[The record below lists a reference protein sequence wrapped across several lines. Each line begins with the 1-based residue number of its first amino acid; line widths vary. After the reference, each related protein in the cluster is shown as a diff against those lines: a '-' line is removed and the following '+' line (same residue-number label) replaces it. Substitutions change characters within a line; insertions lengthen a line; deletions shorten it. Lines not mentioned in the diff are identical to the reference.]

1 MKNLEKISFLILL
14 NLVLTFKS
22 FSQEII
28 TSLSLVEPSSG
39 FFLLEPGKPYG
50 YSTVY
55 QANEAVSNLRNI
67 RYEWSVTGG
76 TIATGTNGTSS
87 TSVTWDNST
96 SSKSISAKVIYDV
109 YDKTEVVDGVEVT
122 KYSAR
127 NVTKSTNTQS
137 ITVKYIGNVNS
148 ISINGVENGN
158 GGSSQLPCSTNSLT
172 ISCSIPE
179 TNPNISLVY
188 TWTFPSDWSPTTL
201 TTTTNSVSV
210 SPSQNTN
217 GIINVSV
224 RRFDGE
230 TQKSASIS
238 ITRPQFSTPTFTSY
252 GTSQAG
258 SFDQRILCSA
268 TTFEVTGGNATG
280 YLWQGSGGVS
290 ASGTGNS
297 GFISG
302 NADGEVKVYPQSAC
316 GTGSQYAYMKVKVSS
331 PDASQFVVANTPYG
345 APIDNSANTQYFPIC
360 KGTPTFVRF
369 FPKGATSSTLELLP
383 GSYGNSIEL
392 WGAGAIIG
400 TTNTGYS
407 VVRATASN
415 CFGSSSHVKY
425 FNIMNCGS
433 YYSSYS
439 ISPNPTSSL
448 LAVTYDDQTTD
459 DNLPDNITLYDKNG
473 KEYFSEDVKKNTK
486 KKLLKDKKVSIDV
499 SHFPKG
505 IYFLH
510 IRDTENP
517 EASKQLEKIRV
528 IVE

>member
-1 MKNLEKISFLILL
+1 MD
-14 NLVLTFKS
+14 
-22 FSQEII
+22 
-28 TSLSLVEPSSG
+28 
-39 FFLLEPGKPYG
+39 
-50 YSTVY
+50 
-55 QANEAVSNLRNI
+55 SN
-67 RYEWSVTGG
+67 SVTYPNSQ
-76 TIATGTNGTSS
+76 TCTVQWNNTADNTNPKKIAVTVTYTY
-87 TSVTWDNST
+87 SVTVNNT
-96 SSKSISAKVIYDV
+96 
-109 YDKTEVVDGVEVT
+109 TESRQGP
-122 KYSAR
+122 
-127 NVTKSTNTQS
+127 NTQS
-137 ITVKYIGNVNS
+137 SPITVRHIGSIGN
-148 ISINGVENGN
+148 IAINGTTVAK
-158 GGSSQLPCSTNSLT
+158 GGTYNELACATSSITVSAATPS
-172 ISCSIPE
+172 
-179 TNPNISLVY
+179 
-188 TWTFPSDWSPTTL
+188 TFPSQAVEYRWVLPNGWTTPNS
-201 TTTTNSVSV
+201 TTSS
-210 SPSQNTN
+210 NTITVTPN
-217 GIINVSV
+217 LAGGGLITVFAKRIDSYV
-224 RRFDGE
+224 E
-230 TQKSASIS
+230 QSASIL

-258 SFDQRILCSA
+258 SFDERILCSA

-407 VVRATASN
+407 VVRATANN

-473 KEYFSEDVKKNTK
+473 KEYFSEDVKKNAK

-517 EASKQLEKIRV
+517 DTSKQLEKIRV